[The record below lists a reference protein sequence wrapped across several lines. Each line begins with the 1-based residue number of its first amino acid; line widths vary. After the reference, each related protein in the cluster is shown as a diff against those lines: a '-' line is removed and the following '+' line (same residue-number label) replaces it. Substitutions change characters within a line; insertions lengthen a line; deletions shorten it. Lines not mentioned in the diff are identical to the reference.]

1 LHGAAVRA
9 PHGVLSVRPRIGA
22 ARDHWQMLREPDSHD
37 LFHAPP
43 EYLCVGARTD
53 LVDLPLGGR
62 VRPRSLRA
70 FVAAMAEWG
79 QPVQAAR
86 LGYDR
91 RYAFERLARA
101 HTSDDAALRAL
112 AVELFAAFAD
122 GTSSAT

>member
-1 LHGAAVRA
+1 VPQGLLFARLHAR
-9 PHGVLSVRPRIGA
+9 A
-22 ARDHWQMLREPDSHD
+22 ARDHSRMLREPQNHD

-43 EYLCVGARTD
+43 EYLCVGARTA

-62 VRPRSLRA
+62 VRPRALRA
-70 FVAAMAEWG
+70 FIDAMAERG

-91 RYAFERLARA
+91 RYAFECLARA

-112 AVELFAAFAD
+112 AVELFAAFAH
-122 GTSSAT
+122 GASAAP

>member
-1 LHGAAVRA
+1 VLFARSRVR
-9 PHGVLSVRPRIGA
+9 A
-22 ARDHWQMLREPDSHD
+22 ARDHWQMFREPQSHD

-43 EYLCVGARTD
+43 EYLCVGARAA

-62 VRPRSLRA
+62 VRPHSLRA
-70 FVAAMAEWG
+70 FVDAMAERG

-91 RYAFERLARA
+91 RYAFDCLARA

-112 AVELFAAFAD
+112 AVELFASFAHGANAD
-122 GTSSAT
+122 T